1 MIDSQFQIFIS
12 MVILIAFTLGGV
24 IGAKVSQRESITE
37 GRNDGIVF
45 CSEKP
50 DQCKIEYNYLKL
62 KETQK

>member
-1 MIDSQFQIFIS
+1 MIDSPFQILIS
-12 MVILIAFTLGGV
+12 MVILIGGV
-24 IGAKVSQRESITE
+24 IAGVKVFERESIKE